1 LSYDFKRSNFNRPEE
16 CPNFLSRGK
25 KKIYPVCLHPEFG
38 GWFALRGVLIFAE
51 VTVSNLERKDPP
63 NILENEDDIINLL
76 ELYNDHWR
84 DWSFRNVI
92 DVREIYSND
101 QVYLNS
107 NYARPLNSTY

>member
-1 LSYDFKRSNFNRPEE
+1 M
-16 CPNFLSRGK
+16 SRGK

-51 VTVSNLERKDPP
+51 VTVSSLIRKDPP
-63 NILENEDDIINLL
+63 NILENEEEIINLL

-92 DVREIYSND
+92 DVKERYSND
-101 QVYLNS
+101 QVKRAVNISKKKERKLQQLRLFFS
-107 NYARPLNSTY
+107 LF